1 MSDTTTEFNINQKFN
16 FLKDLTSMVV
26 NDITPSMV
34 VVGEGGLGKTH
45 SVKTTIAE
53 NGLEDNEYVF
63 FKGYSTAR
71 GLYNTLFDNNG
82 KLIVFDDCDSVLEDK
97 VALNILKS
105 ALDSYETREISWM
118 AKMTKGDVYPNQ
130 FNFTGRVIF
139 ISNKNKDKIDEAVL
153 SRSLTVDLSM
163 TPTEKIERMEFI
175 LEDILPEYD
184 MDVKTDAL
192 NFLTINK
199 DNCQLNM
206 RTLIMISKMRR
217 TFPDTWT
224 NLANFM
230 IKS

>member
-1 MSDTTTEFNINQKFN
+1 MPVTTTDFNINQKFD

-53 NGLEDNEYVF
+53 NGLETDDYVL

-105 ALDSYETREISWM
+105 ALDSYDTREISWM
-118 AKMTKGDVYPNQ
+118 AKMNKGDVYPNQ
-130 FNFTGRVIF
+130 FIFYGRIIF
-139 ISNKNKDKIDEAVL
+139 ISNKNKESLDEALL
-153 SRSLTVDLSM
+153 SRSFTVDLSM
-163 TPTEKIERMEFI
+163 TTSEKIERMEFI
-175 LEDILPEYD
+175 LEDILPDYP

-192 NFLTINK
+192 NFLNENK

-206 RTLIMISKMRR
+206 RTLIKISKLRI

>member
-1 MSDTTTEFNINQKFN
+1 MSVTTTEFNINQKFN

-130 FNFTGRVIF
+130 FKFTGRVIF
-139 ISNKNKDKIDEAVL
+139 ISNKNKDKMDEAVL

-163 TPTEKIERMEFI
+163 TSTEKIERMEFI
-175 LEDILPEYD
+175 LEDILPDYD
-184 MDVKTDAL
+184 MDVKKDAL

-217 TFPDTWT
+217 TFPDTWI

>member
-1 MSDTTTEFNINQKFN
+1 MPVTTTDFNINQKFD

-53 NGLEDNEYVF
+53 NGLETDDYVL

-105 ALDSYETREISWM
+105 ALDSYDTREISWM
-118 AKMTKGDVYPNQ
+118 AKMNKGDVYPNQ
-130 FNFTGRVIF
+130 FIFYGRIIF
-139 ISNKNKDKIDEAVL
+139 ISNKNKESLDEALL

-163 TPTEKIERMEFI
+163 TTSEKIERMEFI
-175 LEDILPEYD
+175 LEDILPDYP

-192 NFLTINK
+192 NFLNENK

-206 RTLIMISKMRR
+206 RTLIKISKLRI

>member
-1 MSDTTTEFNINQKFN
+1 MSDKTPFTINQKFD
-16 FLKDLTSMVV
+16 FLTDLTSMVV
-26 NDITPSMV
+26 NDITPSLI
-34 VVGEGGLGKTH
+34 VVGPGGLGKTH
-45 SVKTTIAE
+45 SVKSTITL
-53 NGLEDNEYVF
+53 NGLSESEYVF

-139 ISNKNKDKIDEAVL
+139 ISNKNKDKMDEAL
-153 SRSLTVDLSM
+153 LTRSLTVDLSM
-163 TPTEKIERMEFI
+163 TPTEKIERMDFI

-192 NFLTINK
+192 NFLSMNK

>member
-1 MSDTTTEFNINQKFN
+1 MSVTTTEFNINQKFN

-163 TPTEKIERMEFI
+163 TSTEKIERMEFI
-175 LEDILPEYD
+175 LEDILPDYD

-217 TFPDTWT
+217 TFPDTWI

>member
-1 MSDTTTEFNINQKFN
+1 MPVTTTEFNINQKFD
-16 FLKDLTSMVV
+16 FLTDLTSMVV
-26 NDITPSMV
+26 NDITPSLIV
-34 VVGEGGLGKTH
+34 TGEGGLGKTH
-45 SVKTTIAE
+45 SVKTTIAD
-53 NGLEDNEYVF
+53 NGLETGDYVF

-118 AKMTKGDVYPNQ
+118 SKMNKSDEYPNQ
-130 FNFTGRVIF
+130 FNFTGRIIF

-163 TPTEKIERMEFI
+163 TPNEKIERMEYI
-175 LEDILPEYD
+175 LEDILPDYP

-192 NFLTINK
+192 NFLNDNK

-206 RTLIMISKMRR
+206 RTLIMISKMRI
-217 TFPDTWT
+217 TFPGTWT
-224 NLANFM
+224 NVANFM

>member
-1 MSDTTTEFNINQKFN
+1 
-16 FLKDLTSMVV
+16 MVV

-130 FNFTGRVIF
+130 FKFTGRVIF
-139 ISNKNKDKIDEAVL
+139 ISNKNKDKMDEAVL

-163 TPTEKIERMEFI
+163 TSTEKIERMEFI
-175 LEDILPEYD
+175 LEDILPDYD

-217 TFPDTWT
+217 TFPDTWI

>member
-1 MSDTTTEFNINQKFN
+1 MPDTTQTPFTINQKFD
-16 FLKDLTSMVV
+16 FLTDLTSMVV
-26 NDITPSMV
+26 NDITPSLIV
-34 VVGEGGLGKTH
+34 TGEGGLGKTH
-45 SVKTTIAE
+45 SVKSTIAQ
-53 NGLEDNEYVF
+53 NGLETNEYVF

-153 SRSLTVDLSM
+153 SRL
-163 TPTEKIERMEFI
+163 
-175 LEDILPEYD
+175 
-184 MDVKTDAL
+184 
-192 NFLTINK
+192 
-199 DNCQLNM
+199 
-206 RTLIMISKMRR
+206 
-217 TFPDTWT
+217 
-224 NLANFM
+224 
-230 IKS
+230 